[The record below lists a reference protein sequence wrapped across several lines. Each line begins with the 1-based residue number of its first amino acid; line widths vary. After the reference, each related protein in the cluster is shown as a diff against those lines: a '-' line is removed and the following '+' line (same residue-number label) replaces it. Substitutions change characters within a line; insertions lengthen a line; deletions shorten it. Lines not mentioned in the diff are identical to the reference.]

1 MGPCCKCVDSKIHC
15 PTQSEVFWIS
25 MGHLYPKNSIRCD
38 SLKLLKASF
47 GEKTWAF
54 GILYTPI
61 LAISFR
67 TSSLT
72 CIWGSFEC
80 IMFLYYPSNVQH
92 FSYFI
97 TYWLPQL
104 PLSFLLSLDP
114 PILFFQLNTSMTVCS
129 IPPSYGDL
137 AVASSTIFDTYSLC
151 FHQLWLGYQ
160 WHLIYYPHISKCI
173 PRLSVSHSWQLVS
186 QSFHLPANFMILF

>member
-1 MGPCCKCVDSKIHC
+1 MGPSCKCVDSKTHC
-15 PTQSEVFWIS
+15 PTQSEIFLDFHGS
-25 MGHLYPKNSIRCD
+25 PLSKNAIRCD
-38 SLKLLKASF
+38 SLKWLKASF

-54 GILYTPI
+54 GILYMPI

-72 CIWGSFEC
+72 CIWGSFKY
-80 IMFLYYPSNVQH
+80 IMFLYYPSDVH
-92 FSYFI
+92 DFSYFV

-114 PILFFQLNTSMTVCS
+114 PILFFQLNTSITICS

-137 AVASSTIFDTYSLC
+137 SVASSTIFDTYSLW
-151 FHQLWLGYQ
+151 FHQL
-160 WHLIYYPHISKCI
+160 
-173 PRLSVSHSWQLVS
+173 
-186 QSFHLPANFMILF
+186 